1 MKTNQK
7 QSYRLI
13 AGGLLGVAAGVLSTP
28 AMAQTAAVAPTTTTT
43 TTTATTTTVVAT
55 DAKTE
60 AKSTPAALPTINAA
74 PGTPEEIAQLRDLVN
89 ALTSR
94 LQTLETDQ
102 KKTSDAV
109 AKTPVTVS
117 TSSKLPITVSGL
129 FQIRGDAFRGQD
141 EFAPAAFDSF
151 RLRRAE
157 MRITAP
163 SITSRISGT
172 VQFDFAKALSLG
184 SGNTS
189 INQSGRIL
197 QELQIS
203 YLLRKG
209 RVAASGAPRAAGQGN
224 TPAAPNNIYVDAG
237 QFKIPVGYEGDLVSS
252 SAILTVE
259 RALMFA
265 ARDPFGGGFG
275 DVRDTGVQLRGTQG
289 QFRYWLGVFNGL
301 GERQNDLATSDT
313 KAIIGRVAFSPRS
326 IQGLTVGVSGAR
338 GDNRNLGGTSGGF
351 AQRADRNLLNAFAVY
366 NRNKL
371 TLQSEYLA
379 GQSERQGVNTAAF
392 DNESR
397 GYYGLVGYR
406 FAPKIEGVF
415 RYDYFNFDRQLENA
429 SVRDLVLGVN
439 YYIKGNNAK
448 IQANIVRRSGGE
460 GIVSGNGFSSGLS
473 NQFANDRTELRVQGQ
488 VAF

>member
-13 AGGLLGVAAGVLSTP
+13 AGGLLGVAASVLSTP
-28 AMAQTAAVAPTTTTT
+28 AMAQTTVVAPVVAASSTTT
-43 TTTATTTTVVAT
+43 TTTTVVAT
-55 DAKTE
+55 DVKTE
-60 AKSTPAALPTINAA
+60 TKSTPAALPTISAA

-141 EFAPAAFDSF
+141 DFAPQAFDTF

-172 VQFDFAKALSLG
+172 VQFDFAKSLSLA
-184 SGNTS
+184 SGGGS
-189 INQSGRIL
+189 INQSGRTL

-224 TPAAPNNIYVDAG
+224 TPAAPNNIYVDVG
-237 QFKIPVGYEGDLVSS
+237 QFKIPIGYEGDLVSS
-252 SAILTVE
+252 SALSTVE
-259 RALMFA
+259 RALMFS
-265 ARDPFGGGFG
+265 ARDPFGGGYG

-289 QFRYWLGVFNGL
+289 QFRYWLGAFNGL

-313 KAIIGRVAFSPRS
+313 KSIIGRVAFSPRS

-338 GDNRNLGGTSGGF
+338 GNSRNAGTAG
-351 AQRADRNLLNAFAVY
+351 QQADRSLLNAFAAY

-371 TLQSEYLA
+371 TLQGEYLT
-379 GQSERQGVNTAAF
+379 GDSQRLPLNTAGF
-392 DNESR
+392 DNDVR

-429 SVRDLVLGVN
+429 SVRDLVFGMN

>member
-13 AGGLLGVAAGVLSTP
+13 AGGLLGIVAGVLSAP
-28 AMAQTAAVAPTTTTT
+28 VMAQTATTPAAP
-43 TTTATTTTVVAT
+43 ATPA
-55 DAKTE
+55 AAAAP
-60 AKSTPAALPTINAA
+60 AKSTPAPLPTISAA

-109 AKTPVTVS
+109 AKSPVNVS
-117 TSSKLPITVSGL
+117 TASKLPITISGL
-129 FQIRGDAFRGQD
+129 FQVRGDSFRGQED
-141 EFAPAAFDSF
+141 NVGPAFDTF

-157 MRITAP
+157 LRLTAP
-163 SITSRISGT
+163 SITSRVSGT
-172 VQFDFAKALSLG
+172 IQLDFAKAISLAG
-184 SGNTS
+184 GGAS
-189 INQSGRIL
+189 INQAGRTL
-197 QELQIS
+197 QEMQLS

-209 RVAASGAPRAAGQGN
+209 RVAAGTPTAAGAGN
-224 TPAAPNNIYVDAG
+224 IPAPPNNIYVDAG

-252 SAILTVE
+252 SAITTVE

-289 QFRYWLGVFNGL
+289 QFRYWVGAFNGL
-301 GERQNDLATSDT
+301 GERQNDLSTSDT
-313 KAIIGRVAFSPRS
+313 KAIIGRLAFSPSS

-338 GDNRNLGGTSGGF
+338 GNNRNVGAVAGVSQS
-351 AQRADRNLLNAFAVY
+351 AERNLLNAFANY
-366 NRNKL
+366 EKNKL
-371 TLQSEYLA
+371 TVRGEYLTGDSQRLPLNA
-379 GQSERQGVNTAAF
+379 DGFENDV
-392 DNESR
+392 R
-397 GYYGLVGYR
+397 GYYGLIGYK
-406 FAPKIEGVF
+406 FTPKIEGVF
-415 RYDYFNFDRQLENA
+415 RYDYFNFDRALDDA

-448 IQANIVRRSGGE
+448 IQANIVRRSGG
-460 GIVSGNGFSSGLS
+460 GDIIGGNGFSGGLA
-473 NQFANDRTELRVQGQ
+473 NQFANDRTEFRVQGQ
-488 VAF
+488 IGF